1 VKQLSDNNTVLIKR
15 YANALI
21 GVSFEKNDIEGT
33 YSDFRKIADYYNDKN
48 NSDFKEYIGLPFID
62 KKERINTINIL
73 SEYLSINNILTEFLS
88 LLVENE
94 RINSMNN
101 IFEEFVKIKD
111 EKNGLVKMTV
121 ISGKKLS
128 SNELKMVQEKIES
141 KLNKKVVLEE
151 ITEPGAIGGFL
162 IKINGK
168 IFDGSIM
175 TQIKNI
181 AAFLKQGA
189 FVYGN

>member
-1 VKQLSDNNTVLIKR
+1 MNQLLNNIVSKR

-21 GVSFEKNDIEGT
+21 DISFEEKEIENI
-33 YSDFRKIADYYNDKN
+33 YSQFKKFIDYYNDN
-48 NSDFKEYIGLPFID
+48 CNLDFKEYIGLPFID
-62 KKERINTINIL
+62 KKERIDTINIL
-73 SEYLSINNILTEFLS
+73 SKDLSLNEILNNFLS

>member
-1 VKQLSDNNTVLIKR
+1 MKQLSNNSIVLKR

-21 GVSFEKNDIEGT
+21 GVSFEKKDIDDT
-33 YSDFRKIADYYNDKN
+33 YSEFKKMIDYYNDKN

-62 KKERINTINIL
+62 KKERIDTINIL
-73 SEYLSINNILTEFLS
+73 SEYLSLNKTLTEFLS

-94 RINSMNN
+94 RINNINN

-128 SNELKMVQEKIES
+128 SSELKMVQEKIEN
-141 KLNKKVVLEE
+141 KLNKKIILEE
-151 ITEPGAIGGFL
+151 ITEPDAIGGFL

-181 AAFLKQGA
+181 ATFLKQGA

>member
-1 VKQLSDNNTVLIKR
+1 MKQLSDNSIVLKR

-21 GVSFEKNDIEGT
+21 GASFEKDIEDT
-33 YSDFRKIADYYNDKN
+33 YSEFKKALDYYNDKN
-48 NSDFKEYIGLPFID
+48 NADFKEYIGLPFID
-62 KKERINTINIL
+62 KKERIDTINKL
-73 SEYLSINNILTEFLS
+73 CGYLSVNKILTDFLS

-94 RINSMNN
+94 RINSINN

-111 EKNGLVKMTV
+111 EKKGLVAMTV
-121 ISGKKLS
+121 ISCKKLS
-128 SNELKMVQEKIES
+128 NSELKMLQEEIEN
-141 KLNKKVVLEE
+141 KLNKKIILEE
-151 ITEPGAIGGFL
+151 IVEPGTLGGFL

-175 TQIKNI
+175 TQIKNM
-181 AAFLKQGA
+181 ATFLKQGA

>member
-1 VKQLSDNNTVLIKR
+1 MKQLSDNSIVLKR

-21 GVSFEKNDIEGT
+21 GVSFEKKDIEDT
-33 YSDFRKIADYYNDKN
+33 YAEFKKIVDYYNDKN

-73 SEYLSINNILTEFLS
+73 SEYLSVNKILAVFLS

-111 EKNGLVKMTV
+111 EKDGLVKMTI
-121 ISGKKLS
+121 ISGKKLNN
-128 SNELKMVQEKIES
+128 NELKMVQEKIES

-181 AAFLKQGA
+181 ATFLKQGA

>member
-1 VKQLSDNNTVLIKR
+1 MKQLSDNGIVLKR

-21 GVSFEKNDIEGT
+21 GVSFEKKDIEDT
-33 YSDFRKIADYYNDKN
+33 YSDFKKIVDYYNDKN

-73 SEYLSINNILTEFLS
+73 SEYLSVNKILTEFLP

-94 RINSMNN
+94 RINSINN

-111 EKNGLVKMTV
+111 ERNGLVKMTV

-128 SNELKMVQEKIES
+128 SNELKMVQEKIEN

-151 ITEPGAIGGFL
+151 ITEPDVMGGFL

-181 AAFLKQGA
+181 ATFLKQGA

>member
-1 VKQLSDNNTVLIKR
+1 MKQLSDNGTVLKR

-21 GVSFEKNDIEGT
+21 DASFEKKDIDNT
-33 YSDFRKIADYYNDKN
+33 YADFKKIVDYYNDKN

-62 KKERINTINIL
+62 KKERIDTMNIL
-73 SEYLSINNILTEFLS
+73 SEYLSVNKILAVFLS

-111 EKNGLVKMTV
+111 EKDGLVKMTI
-121 ISGKKLS
+121 ISGKKLNN
-128 SNELKMVQEKIES
+128 NELKMVQEKIEN
-141 KLNKKVVLEE
+141 KLNKKIILEE
-151 ITEPGAIGGFL
+151 ITESDVIGGFL

-181 AAFLKQGA
+181 ATFLKQGA

>member
-1 VKQLSDNNTVLIKR
+1 VKQLSDNGIVLKR

-21 GVSFEKNDIEGT
+21 GVSFEKKDIEDT
-33 YSDFRKIADYYNDKN
+33 YSDFKKIVDYYNDKN

-73 SEYLSINNILTEFLS
+73 SEYLSVNKILTEFLP

-94 RINSMNN
+94 RINSINN

-111 EKNGLVKMTV
+111 ERNGLVKMTV

-128 SNELKMVQEKIES
+128 SNELKMVQEKIEN

-151 ITEPGAIGGFL
+151 ITEPDVMGGFL

-181 AAFLKQGA
+181 ATFLKQGA

>member
-1 VKQLSDNNTVLIKR
+1 MKQLSDNGTVLKR

-21 GVSFEKNDIEGT
+21 DASFEKKDIDNT
-33 YSDFRKIADYYNDKN
+33 YADFKKIVDYYNDKN

-62 KKERINTINIL
+62 KKERIDTMNIL
-73 SEYLSINNILTEFLS
+73 SEYLSVNKILAVFLS

-111 EKNGLVKMTV
+111 EKDGLVKMTI
-121 ISGKKLS
+121 ISGKKLNN
-128 SNELKMVQEKIES
+128 NELKMVQEKIEN
-141 KLNKKVVLEE
+141 KLNKKIILEE
-151 ITEPGAIGGFL
+151 ITESDVIGGFL

-175 TQIKNI
+175 TQIKNM
-181 AAFLKQGA
+181 ATFLKQGA

>member
-1 VKQLSDNNTVLIKR
+1 M
-15 YANALI
+15 
-21 GVSFEKNDIEGT
+21 
-33 YSDFRKIADYYNDKN
+33 
-48 NSDFKEYIGLPFID
+48 PFID